1 MCAYMVGTER
11 ARVRYVCAYITRSNV
26 SLDDTFRVCARIQA
40 QARTPTAQTEC
51 HSCDVIAQAT
61 RMPRFLP
68 LIPVTR
74 QCRGTKLE
82 HVCTI
87 TRTPSHQPVA
97 LASERPPPPPTLTRI
112 STISLHGHT
121 CAHACMH
128 IHIIHA
134 YATTKLTGTGAASA
148 HPRRFA
154 RVHTHTWSVHPQT
167 VRHGF
172 FGRERG
178 LGWERKREH
187 AY

>member
-11 ARVRYVCAYITRSNV
+11 ARVRCLRAYIARSNV
-26 SLDDTFRVCARIQA
+26 SLYDTFRVCARIQA

-61 RMPRFLP
+61 HVPRFLP

-112 STISLHGHT
+112 NTISLHGHT
-121 CAHACMH
+121 CAFACTH

-134 YATTKLTGTGAASA
+134 YATPKLTSAASA

-178 LGWERKREH
+178 LGGERKREH